1 MEKFYPRNSRAGEG
15 PMRLLMI
22 SDVYF
27 PRVNGV
33 STSIQTTR
41 HALAQLGHE
50 VTLVAPAYPLPHAD
64 DERIVRV
71 SGRRVLLDPEDR
83 LMRWGELMRVGCG
96 LASRRFDL
104 VHIHTPFVSHY
115 AALRLARA
123 ASLPVVET
131 YHTFF
136 EQYLEHYIPFLP
148 GPLLRLAARRLT
160 VSQGNAVDTLI
171 APSLAMRDQL
181 LRYGVRTPI
190 EVIPTGIDLEAW
202 RAPQAPDP
210 RPALGMNADQPMLL
224 FVGRLAFEKNIEF
237 LLEMFAHIASRRP
250 EARLVLAGEGPAETR
265 LRQRAADLGLGLHV
279 LFVGYLPRDG
289 ALQALYRAAHAF
301 VFASTTET
309 QGLVLIEALALGTPV
324 VALAEMGTR
333 DIVREGEG
341 CLVAP
346 HDAPGFAA
354 RVLELL
360 AHPHQAASLAARA
373 MVAAEAWR
381 ENRVAGR
388 LVDLY
393 ARVIELKNERAA
405 RALSKDARIAG

>member
-1 MEKFYPRNSRAGEG
+1 
-15 PMRLLMI
+15 MRLLMI

-41 HALAQLGHE
+41 HALEQLGHE

-64 DERIVRV
+64 DERIARV

-83 LMRWGELMRVGCG
+83 LMRWGELMRLGRS

-115 AALRLARA
+115 AALRLAREA
-123 ASLPVVET
+123 GLPVVET

-171 APSLAMRDQL
+171 SPSLAMRDQL

-250 EARLVLAGEGPAETR
+250 EARLVLAGEGPAEAR
-265 LRQRAADLGLGLHV
+265 LRQRAADLGLGQHV

-289 ALQALYRAAHAF
+289 ALQALYRAANAF
-301 VFASTTET
+301 VFASATET

-346 HDAPGFAA
+346 HDASGFAA

-360 AHPHQAASLAARA
+360 AHPHHAASLAARA

-381 ENRVAGR
+381 EDRVAGR

-405 RALSKDARIAG
+405 RALSEDAREAG